1 MSLRYA
7 TAKHRGCRGVEIRV
21 RMHKR
26 YQRRVSFK
34 PLILVGLDVEQ
45 ERRNVTEETEDRHM
59 ISPADVKSAS

>member
-1 MSLRYA
+1 
-7 TAKHRGCRGVEIRV
+7 
-21 RMHKR
+21 MHKR

-59 ISPADVKSAS
+59 ISPADVQAAF